1 MLHDFM
7 GNQQPTMKTAF
18 AYLDAR
24 IAPVFDTAQWIR
36 VVEIESGQIIGEAK
50 EQLAQD
56 LPMQKTLRLAELGIN
71 TLVCGAITRTLKAMI
86 TAYGIQVIPF
96 VAGDLRTVIQAW
108 RTGDLRGSAF
118 VMPGCCKHA
127 RFGKSY
133 FIEKSKEGK
142 IMNGKGQGGMGGGG
156 GGGRGQGGMGGGRGQ
171 GGMGG
176 GRGRSGG
183 PGRGRMNG
191 PMAGGA
197 IGQCVCPKCGEHLAH
212 ERGVPCVQRQC
223 PKCGTLM
230 TRE

>member
-1 MLHDFM
+1 M
-7 GNQQPTMKTAF
+7 GDQQPTMKTAF
-18 AYLDAR
+18 AYLDTR
-24 IAPVFDTAQWIR
+24 IAPVFDTAQRIH
-36 VVEIESGQIIGEAK
+36 VVEIESGRIIGEAK

-56 LPMQKTLRLAELGIN
+56 LPMQKTLRLAELGVN

-96 VAGDLRTVIQAW
+96 VAGDLRIVIQAW
-108 RTGDLRGSAF
+108 LTGGLRGKAF
-118 VMPGCCKHA
+118 VMPGCCTHA
-127 RFGKSY
+127 RFGKGY
-133 FIEKSKEGK
+133 FIGKNKEGK

-156 GGGRGQGGMGGGRGQ
+156 GRGQGGMGAGRGQ

-176 GRGRSGG
+176 GRGRSGS

-191 PMAGGA
+191 PVAGGST
-197 IGQCVCPKCGEHLAH
+197 GTCLCPKCGERVTH
-212 ERGVPCVQRQC
+212 EPGVPCVQKQC